1 MTPDVDPHFSS
12 PITGAPPAITGAPP
26 AITGAPPAITGAV
39 QSVDRALTILEM
51 LAAHGD
57 LGVTEMAKTL
67 AVHKSTVS
75 RLVST
80 LEEHGLV
87 EQLSDRGRYQLS
99 LGIVRLAG
107 AARGR
112 LDLVNESRTVSQT
125 LAAET
130 GETVNLVVLSGHE
143 TLYLDQASSTSALQI
158 HNWLGKRNPLHAT
171 ANGRLL
177 LAWLPADDLAHILG
191 ETVDAEGRLAA
202 FTPATVTDP
211 TEFAVALATVRTD
224 GYAVAVDE
232 LEQGLTAIAAPIR
245 GMGGTVIAS
254 LSVSGPS
261 FRLTGDRLKT
271 TIAPLLAAAAQVS
284 TRMSYHSFMGQK

>member
-1 MTPDVDPHFSS
+1 MTPDDAP
-12 PITGAPPAITGAPP
+12 TAAPPIA
-26 AITGAPPAITGAV
+26 GAV

-67 AVHKSTVS
+67 GVHKSTVS

-112 LDLVNESRTVSQT
+112 LDLVNESRTVSRA

-177 LAWLPADDLAHILG
+177 LAWLPAEELARILG
-191 ETVDAEGRLAA
+191 ETVGADGRLTS
-202 FTPATVTDP
+202 FTPATITDP
-211 TEFAVALATVRTD
+211 AEFTASLTAVRDV
-224 GYAVAVDE
+224 GYAIAADE
-232 LEQGLTAIAAPIR
+232 LEPGLTAIAAPVR

-261 FRLTGDRLKT
+261 FRLAGARLQE
-271 TIAPLLAAAAQVS
+271 TIAPLLAAAADVS